1 MLLEIEDTSDLLDW
15 GFKGLPGSGS
25 PIKLADVALTGWNVL
40 DQDVMFPVAIV
51 RRQALQHN
59 RDWMK
64 RFTEAAGVRLCPHG
78 KTTMSPQLLA
88 MQMDDGAW
96 GITAATVAHVRTYRQ
111 FGIDRILLANQLIG
125 KQNIAYVFDEL
136 EKHAA
141 FDFYCLV
148 DSQEAIEILETA
160 AAKHGYRGRIQVLL
174 ELGLE
179 GGRSGVRKDETALSL
194 AHRIAASPFLL
205 LRGIEA
211 FEGIMQGAVDG
222 DFAMSALI
230 KRIALLAGACDEHG
244 LFRGTPILS
253 AGGSSFFD
261 VAATTL
267 TGAPLAVRFEV
278 VLRSGCYL
286 VHDSDYY
293 RELIVRLLARSP
305 EMAPTGEGLL
315 PALELWACVHSR
327 PEPGRVIVGLG
338 KRDASFDINLPRP
351 LKWAR
356 SRHGGV
362 LPLDGHRTVRLD
374 DQHAYLDVPAN
385 SPLSAGDLVAFGI
398 SHPCTTFDR
407 WKALYIV
414 DENLTV
420 TGAIKTYF

>member
-1 MLLEIEDTSDLLDW
+1 M
-15 GFKGLPGSGS
+15 
-25 PIKLADVALTGWNVL
+25 
-40 DQDVMFPVAIV
+40 
-51 RRQALQHN
+51 
-59 RDWMK
+59 
-64 RFTEAAGVRLCPHG
+64 
-78 KTTMSPQLLA
+78 
-88 MQMDDGAW
+88 
-96 GITAATVAHVRTYRQ
+96 
-111 FGIDRILLANQLIG
+111 
-125 KQNIAYVFDEL
+125 
-136 EKHAA
+136 
-141 FDFYCLV
+141 
-148 DSQEAIEILETA
+148 
-160 AAKHGYRGRIQVLL
+160 
-174 ELGLE
+174 
-179 GGRSGVRKDETALSL
+179 
-194 AHRIAASPFLL
+194 
-205 LRGIEA
+205 
-211 FEGIMQGAVDG
+211 
-222 DFAMSALI
+222 
-230 KRIALLAGACDEHG
+230 
-244 LFRGTPILS
+244 
-253 AGGSSFFD
+253 
-261 VAATTL
+261 TL

-385 SPLSAGDLVAFGI
+385 SPLSVGDLVAFGI